1 MQPNP
6 LIAPENIIFKSY
18 TTFTEK
24 NKTHM
29 HLGYKKQR
37 NTLLHCE
44 NDFLAPL
51 WCQHNSNS
59 TPILLYTGTWKIDDS
74 DYPTSINTKQQ
85 TKNKEH
91 WYFV

>member
-51 WCQHNSNS
+51 
-59 TPILLYTGTWKIDDS
+59 
-74 DYPTSINTKQQ
+74 
-85 TKNKEH
+85 
-91 WYFV
+91 

>member
-29 HLGYKKQR
+29 HLGYKNWDK
-37 NTLLHCE
+37 
-44 NDFLAPL
+44 
-51 WCQHNSNS
+51 
-59 TPILLYTGTWKIDDS
+59 
-74 DYPTSINTKQQ
+74 
-85 TKNKEH
+85 
-91 WYFV
+91 YFVTLWK